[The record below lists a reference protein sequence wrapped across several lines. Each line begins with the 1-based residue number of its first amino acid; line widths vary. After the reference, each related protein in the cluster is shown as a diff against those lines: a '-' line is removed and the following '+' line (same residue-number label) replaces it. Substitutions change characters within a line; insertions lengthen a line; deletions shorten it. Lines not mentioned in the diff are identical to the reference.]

1 MRKVTLLWC
10 LSLTTIAAARAG
22 LITSENFSN
31 FGQFS
36 QLNSGVTGSD
46 ALRGNACVPTS
57 VANGLAFLSNQYN
70 VPNLMQA
77 GYGTVNQLI
86 TDMGTTAAGT
96 TYPKEVAGLATYIGP
111 TGQNVSPPVQI
122 VGGQVA
128 TGFGTVAGFNI
139 QNNTNPTALQLY
151 NWLLSGDAV
160 EFWIAWTGGGA
171 HSMTLYAI
179 SIDTDLNGAPTG
191 TGTFS
196 FVDPFG
202 GSPMAGG
209 NSASAVDIIAASYTT
224 VGGRLFINAGY
235 TAGAGNSTGDPDNPG
250 DSSTGFIVT
259 DLAETVV
266 PEPSGLFLCAFGVG
280 ILALLRKRGQPGRSS
295 QLD

>member
-1 MRKVTLLWC
+1 LSV
-10 LSLTTIAAARAG
+10 LSLTTIVAARAA
-22 LITSENFSN
+22 LIANENFAN

-57 VANGLAFLSNQYN
+57 VANGLDFLSNQYN
-70 VPNLMQA
+70 VANLMQA

-96 TYPKEVAGLATYIGP
+96 SYPNEVAGIATYIGP
-111 TGQNVSPPVQI
+111 GGQNVSPPVQI
-122 VGGQVA
+122 AGGQVA

-139 QNNTNPTALQLY
+139 QNNTNPTALQMY
-151 NWLLSGDAV
+151 NWLLSEFAV

-171 HSMTLYAI
+171 HSLTLYGI

-196 FVDPFG
+196 FIDPFG
-202 GSPMAGG
+202 GTPTAGG
-209 NSASAVDIIAASYTT
+209 NNSSAVDIIAASYTT
-224 VGGRLFINAGY
+224 VGGRLFISAGY

-250 DSSTGFIVT
+250 DSATGFIVT
-259 DLAETVV
+259 DVAEMVV
-266 PEPSGLFLCAFGVG
+266 PEPSTLLLSMLPLGAG
-280 ILALLRKRGQPGRSS
+280 ILALLRKRGKPGISRREAA
-295 QLD
+295 